1 MRYLSSITSRTGR
14 VMIVFIMAAL
24 AVTPRSGAAINV
36 GSPPHRLSLICPT
49 GSFFCYQTVIE
60 KSSDNNYVTG
70 INDFQEIVGAY
81 GNPTNFKS
89 FVGTNNDNTSSQ
101 YTLITSGETYSGTSG
116 SSWPTYLAA
125 LTIGQKNDISS
136 LYQVGYVTPPG
147 EGSEGAI
154 LFPHA
159 TSGNG
164 VWSFIQ
170 DPNQAKSGGCAVT
183 QVLAVSDSRIGVGF
197 YDTNPTTTGSPCV
210 QHAFEFYST
219 KAFTGPYTYADLTPG
234 DPSGDTQDVTS
245 SVASGIN
252 ILGDV
257 VGTVTW
263 KSSTSSGTGG
273 WIYADLQYSTFC
285 YNGNAKPSCSGGYP
299 THANGINFSDVV
311 VGNYTESGDQ
321 NGFAI
326 TSPDNDT
333 NKFSII
339 DIPNTTDTVLNSI
352 TEATNTT
359 ESVHF
364 AGWARPEGS
373 NPKYEGIVGTCTYG
387 HCAES
392 GNFQRSPH
400 HPNAGRRE
408 KGRP

>member
-1 MRYLSSITSRTGR
+1 MRFSSSVISRTVR
-14 VMIVFIMAAL
+14 VTSAFIMVAL
-24 AVTPRSGAAINV
+24 AVTLRSSAAINV
-36 GSPPHRLSLICPT
+36 GSPPHALSLNCPT

-60 KSSDNNYVTG
+60 KPSDHNYVTG

-89 FVGTNNDNTSSQ
+89 FVGTNHDNTSQQ

-116 SSWPTYLAA
+116 SSWPTYLAG
-125 LTIGQKNDISS
+125 LTISQKNDISS

-159 TSGNG
+159 TSGIG
-164 VWSFIQ
+164 TWSFIR
-170 DPNQAKSGGCAVT
+170 DPNQAKSGSCAVT
-183 QVLAVSDSRIGVGF
+183 QVLAVDDSHIGVGF
-197 YDTNPTTTGSPCV
+197 YETNPITTKSPCQ

-219 KAFTGPYTYADLTPG
+219 KAFTGPYTYVDLTPG
-234 DPSGDTQDVTS
+234 DPSGDTKDVTS
-245 SVASGIN
+245 SIASGIN

-273 WIYADLQYSTFC
+273 WIYLDLQYSTFC
-285 YNGNAKPSCSGGYP
+285 YNGNAKPSCSAGYP
-299 THANGINFSDVV
+299 TYARGINFSDVV
-311 VGNYTESGDQ
+311 VGNYTENGHQ

-326 TSPDNDT
+326 TSPNDA
-333 NKFSII
+333 NKFSVI

-364 AGWARPEGS
+364 AGWALPDGS
-373 NPKYEGIVGTCTYG
+373 NPKWEGIVGTCTYG

-392 GNFQRSPH
+392 GSFQRSPRYPDAVH
-400 HPNAGRRE
+400 RE
-408 KGRP
+408 KARP